1 MVKLKIQAR
10 MGAGPVTTIRGR
22 EAETLVALV
31 DAGAKGIT
39 SLETFKAGW
48 AVRLAAYVHDLKKL
62 GVPIVAS
69 REPHDG
75 GSHARYRLAGDIEII
90 TRSDRLQVVAA

>member
-1 MVKLKIQAR
+1 MAKLKIQAR
-10 MGAGPVTTIRGR
+10 IGDGSVTTIRGR
-22 EAETLVALV
+22 DAETLVALV

-48 AVRLAAYVHDLKKL
+48 AVRLAAYVHDLKRL
-62 GVPIVAS
+62 GVPIVAI

-75 GSHARYRLAGDIEII
+75 GSHARYRLAGDVEII
-90 TRSDRLQVVAA
+90 TRSDATKGIAA